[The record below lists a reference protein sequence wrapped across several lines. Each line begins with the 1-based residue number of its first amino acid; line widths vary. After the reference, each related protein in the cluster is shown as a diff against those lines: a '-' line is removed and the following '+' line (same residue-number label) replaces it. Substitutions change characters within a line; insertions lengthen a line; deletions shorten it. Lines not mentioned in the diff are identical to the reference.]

1 MLQKCSGKL
10 YSTDW
15 TEKSTFFKYVHWEG
29 EAAFTV
35 HGLCLLTL
43 PTGKKDL
50 VLALCCSSYLALP
63 NEKLW
68 NSLLCFVY
76 LTFNWHKL
84 DLVCFFFFKNY
95 QHLSPELSSFLPF
108 SSCPISVYLSQALLS
123 LLCHMLGT
131 VSRYVIMWVFFQM
144 WSIISSSETDAN
156 YCRIILQF
164 FWGGWNQWTN
174 PLFVWRQI
182 IMPQFVRGS
191 GDW

>member
-84 DLVCFFFFKNY
+84 DLVCFFSLKTISISAQSWALSYLFLMPYFCLSFSSSSVPSLPHAWNCVQICHNVGFFLNVIHN
-95 QHLSPELSSFLPF
+95 QLIRNRCELLQNNFAIFLRGVESVNKSSFCLKTNNN
-108 SSCPISVYLSQALLS
+108 A
-123 LLCHMLGT
+123 T
-131 VSRYVIMWVFFQM
+131 VCQR
-144 WSIISSSETDAN
+144 
-156 YCRIILQF
+156 
-164 FWGGWNQWTN
+164 
-174 PLFVWRQI
+174 
-182 IMPQFVRGS
+182 
-191 GDW
+191 

>member
-1 MLQKCSGKL
+1 MEIQCSILWIHIINFSKVGCFRNVQENC
-10 YSTDW
+10 TDW

-35 HGLCLLTL
+35 HGLCLLIL

-84 DLVCFFFFKNY
+84 DLVCFFSLKTISISAQSWALSYLFPHALFLSFFLK
-95 QHLSPELSSFLPF
+95 LFCPF
-108 SSCPISVYLSQALLS
+108 SATCLELCPDMS
-123 LLCHMLGT
+123 
-131 VSRYVIMWVFFQM
+131 
-144 WSIISSSETDAN
+144 
-156 YCRIILQF
+156 
-164 FWGGWNQWTN
+164 
-174 PLFVWRQI
+174 
-182 IMPQFVRGS
+182 
-191 GDW
+191 